1 MPWTTTYLF
10 FLLIIIINK
19 LLYEASLCKPIF
31 SFILISLLFATNFFL
46 LTYGEN
52 IEIIEH
58 YTSYRDVSIGQ
69 AWISQLG
76 FWFSPNWGFA
86 ICFIVRLN
94 YAFHKR
100 LCFRIFVSMMSCV
113 LIVLL
118 IIMLLTWPSFY
129 STIFHG
135 NPSNWVVLAVFKRD
149 K

>member
-58 YTSYRDVSIGQ
+58 YTSYRDVLIGQ
-69 AWISQLG
+69 A
-76 FWFSPNWGFA
+76 
-86 ICFIVRLN
+86 
-94 YAFHKR
+94 
-100 LCFRIFVSMMSCV
+100 
-113 LIVLL
+113 
-118 IIMLLTWPSFY
+118 
-129 STIFHG
+129 
-135 NPSNWVVLAVFKRD
+135 
-149 K
+149 